1 MKCGA
6 RRVWESSRRTLDVC
20 IDLDPCANSSI
31 SVTAEETGSWQGL
44 GDLSSPTAGV
54 RTGSACSRRCSS
66 GFRMVGGV
74 VTYR

>member
-44 GDLSSPTAGV
+44 GDLFSSDGWGEDWV
-54 RTGSACSRRCSS
+54 RVFQTLQFGFQDGGRC
-66 GFRMVGGV
+66 GDV
-74 VTYR
+74 